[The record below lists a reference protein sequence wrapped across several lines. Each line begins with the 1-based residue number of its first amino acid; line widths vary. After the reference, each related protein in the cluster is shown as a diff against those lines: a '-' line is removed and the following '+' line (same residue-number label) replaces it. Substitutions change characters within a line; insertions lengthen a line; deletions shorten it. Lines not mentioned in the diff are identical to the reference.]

1 VTTHLASLDEWLR
14 LLETRHP
21 STIDLGLER
30 VGKVWRE
37 LGQPRPAPRVFT
49 VAGTNGKGS
58 TVTYIDGMLSA
69 LGYRS
74 ATYTSPHVFR
84 YNERVRI
91 LGHDVTDAE
100 LVWAFNSVEQARG
113 STSLTYFEQ
122 GTLAAFLLMHRAGL
136 DFAVLEVGLG
146 GRLDAVN
153 LVDADCAVITPIGLD
168 HQEYL
173 GPDRYSIGR
182 EKAGILREGRPL
194 VCGEADP
201 PASVLERA
209 GQLGVPAQRLD
220 REFHIEPSGSGL
232 LWRGAAGEI
241 SLPMPPL
248 AGRHQPNNLAT
259 AVAALLTLVP
269 QALDQPARL
278 AEGIRRVQL
287 PGRLQVHPLDPRVW
301 VDVGHNPLAAEVV
314 AQTLQESGQSAAV
327 CVLAMLRD
335 KDAAGAVG
343 ILEPFVQ
350 RWYCAGL
357 AGERGRSGEALAA
370 LVADVVGS
378 ERVSRFPT
386 VEAALKAAVR
396 LVSASDATAA
406 SQPARVLVFGSFHTA
421 AEALLTD
428 PD

>member
-37 LGQPRPAPRVFT
+37 LGQLRPAPRVFT

-69 LGYRS
+69 LGFRS

-241 SLPMPPL
+241 SSPMSPL

-287 PGRLQVHPLDPRVW
+287 PGRLQVHPLDSRVW

-335 KDAAGAVG
+335 KDAAGAVR

-357 AGERGRSGEALAA
+357 AGERGRSSEALAA

-396 LVSASDATAA
+396 RLSLSDAAAA